1 MAELKETFLRLAG
14 LVSEVQ
20 DEWTPADEA
29 REREEYRYELMGL
42 VNDME
47 KDAYGVRLRRD
58 LRQKTVEELEAEV
71 DALEKY
77 VKDAIAAER
86 EDLSWEMKRAEQA
99 DADLELG
106 DELAYRS
113 AEEEAQEK
121 KPPGGTY
128 GRKHFDEAVSA
139 RGKKKMKLTKSRL
152 RQIIREEKSSINE
165 AEGAV
170 PNLQEIEDAVITVV
184 VLRLRDIAESL
195 EEGAGATVS
204 ILDEFWSTG
213 GTDLA
218 LDLDSDSLRIDLAD
232 VVDFLK
238 MVGWSE
244 EQIRDGLDRIG

>member
-42 VNDME
+42 VSDME

-71 DALEKY
+71 DKLEKY

-139 RGKKKMKLTKSRL
+139 RGKKKIKLTKSRL

-170 PNLQEIEDAVITVV
+170 PNRQEIEDAVITVV

-238 MVGWSE
+238 MVGWPE

>member
-42 VNDME
+42 ISDME

-128 GRKHFDEAVSA
+128 GRKHFDEAASA

-170 PNLQEIEDAVITVV
+170 PNRQEIEDAVITVV
-184 VLRLRDIAESL
+184 ALRLRDIAESL
-195 EEGAGATVS
+195 EEGADTSNS

>member
-42 VNDME
+42 VSDME

-71 DALEKY
+71 DKLEKY

-165 AEGAV
+165 AKGEV
-170 PNLQEIEDAVITVV
+170 PNRQEIEDAVLQVWWTWGS
-184 VLRLRDIAESL
+184 A
-195 EEGAGATVS
+195 
-204 ILDEFWSTG
+204 
-213 GTDLA
+213 DLV
-218 LDLDSDSLRIDLAD
+218 D
-232 VVDFLK
+232 VIDFLK

-244 EQIRDGLDRIG
+244 EQIQDGLDRIE

>member
-42 VNDME
+42 VSDME

-71 DALEKY
+71 DKLEKY

-165 AEGAV
+165 AEGEV
-170 PNLQEIEDAVITVV
+170 PNRQEIEDAVLQVWWTWGS
-184 VLRLRDIAESL
+184 A
-195 EEGAGATVS
+195 
-204 ILDEFWSTG
+204 
-213 GTDLA
+213 DLV
-218 LDLDSDSLRIDLAD
+218 D
-232 VVDFLK
+232 VIDFLK

-244 EQIRDGLDRIG
+244 EQIQDGLDRIE